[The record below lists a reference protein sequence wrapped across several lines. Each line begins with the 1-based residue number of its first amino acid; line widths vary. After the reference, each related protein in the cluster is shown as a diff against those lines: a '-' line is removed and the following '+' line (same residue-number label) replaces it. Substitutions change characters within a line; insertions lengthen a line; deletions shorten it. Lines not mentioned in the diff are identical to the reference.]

1 MNKKNHI
8 FIIAI
13 IILIAIISILII
25 NNLNK
30 GELIKLNYNEITK
43 KIDNQEDFILVVSK
57 STCSHCATYKPKL
70 KKIAKDYKI
79 KIYYIDYDN
88 ESQENQD
95 KLLKNLNLDGS
106 TPITLFIKEGKETSV
121 LNRLEGDLSST
132 KVIEKF
138 KKMGFITQ

>member
-13 IILIAIISILII
+13 IILIAIISTLII